1 MRRWQFALVMLVM
14 TLVSVVVH
22 PAMGMALAATTVF
35 TDVDEALKVLFED
48 PLIENIVTD
57 SELLDLFEA
66 DFNVKTEE
74 TTGGRYIETAQMFRL
89 PGGTGYRAEGDY
101 IPVPN
106 AGLVANSRIYLKKG
120 MGTVELS
127 ADVMKKFKGNPGAWL
142 DWAATE
148 LPRLSRRIANE
159 DDRIMIGYGAG
170 AKARVASTYTPAST
184 SVPVDRAHGIT
195 ALTNAYLNF
204 LEGESLRAAAA
215 VAGTTPRTGAMIV
228 TAIDQSTGTLTVDA
242 AATSLAAGDYLFQ
255 GDAAGAS
262 WQNSGD
268 DREFMGLLGMV
279 DDGTILTTFQNITR
293 ATYTQWNSI
302 VIDASSV
309 SSGVLN
315 EDVINFADDE
325 TDIKGGGKINAFIA
339 SRSGQRSFWK
349 SLKTDRVIQ
358 TASGAPQNGVYQGGK
373 KGLQMLLGDRV
384 VDVRSA
390 RKLSPEIAFG
400 LSTSTFKRHM
410 LNRWEW
416 DDTTGSIW
424 KQVTDSTGR
433 KDAFFAYG
441 RKYLQN
447 SCAEPRKNFKISG
460 LTAVNS

>member
-1 MRRWQFALVMLVM
+1 MRRWQFALVMLLV
-14 TLVSVVVH
+14 TLVSVVAH
-22 PAMGMALAATTVF
+22 PALGVTLAATTVF

-48 PLIENIVTD
+48 PLVENIVTD

-66 DFNVKTEE
+66 DFNVKSDE

-120 MGTVELS
+120 MGTVEMS
-127 ADVMKKFKGNPGAWL
+127 GDVMRKFKGNPGAWL

-148 LPRLSRRIANE
+148 LPRLVRRITNE
-159 DDRIMIGYGAG
+159 DDRIMAGYGAG
-170 AKARVASTYTPAST
+170 AKARVATAYNAAST
-184 SVPVDRAHGIT
+184 TIPVDRAHGVT
-195 ALTNAYLNF
+195 GLTNAYLQF
-204 LEGESLRAAAA
+204 LEGESLRASPNLD
-215 VAGTTPRTGAMIV
+215 GTSPRTGAMIV
-228 TAIDQSTGTLTVDA
+228 TAINQSTGELTVDA
-242 AATSLAAGDYLFQ
+242 AATSLADNDYLFQ

-268 DREFMGLLGMV
+268 DREFMGLLGLV
-279 DDGTILTTFQNITR
+279 DDGTILSTFQNITR
-293 ATYTQWNSI
+293 ATYQQWQSI

-315 EDVINFADDE
+315 EDVINFADEE
-325 TDIKGGGKINAFIA
+325 TDLKGGGKINAFVA
-339 SRSGQRSFWK
+339 SKSGARSFWK

-358 TASGAPQNGVYQGGK
+358 TVSGAPQNGVYQGGK

-384 VDVRSA
+384 IDVRSA

-400 LSTSTFKRHM
+400 LQTNTFKRHM
-410 LNRWEW
+410 LNKWEW
-416 DDTTGSIW
+416 DDTTGAIW

-433 KDAFFAYG
+433 KDAFYAYG
-441 RKYLQN
+441 HKYLQN
-447 SCAEPRKNFKISG
+447 SCSEPRKNFKITG
-460 LTAVNS
+460 ITAVNS